1 MEKNVMDLVVLALG
15 IIMGTFSIATIVKI
29 VFDEL
34 FKYQS
39 KREAKYEKSLNNLL
53 EACGEGIRVL
63 FNGMEKMFKTEESE
77 NKKSEKE
84 YDFDI
89 LK

>member
-63 FNGMEKMFKTEESE
+63 FNGMEKMINTET
-77 NKKSEKE
+77 KSQKDEKE
-84 YDFDI
+84 YDFDE

>member
-1 MEKNVMDLVVLALG
+1 MENVMELVTLAVG
-15 IIMGTFSIATIVKI
+15 IIMATFSVSMIVKI

-34 FKYQS
+34 FKYNQ
-39 KREAKYEKSLNNLL
+39 KREAKYEKALNNLL

-63 FNGMEKMFKTEESE
+63 FNGMEKMFKTEETE
-77 NKKSEKE
+77 NKKQEE
-84 YDFDI
+84 CDDFDA

>member
-1 MEKNVMDLVVLALG
+1 MEKNVMDLVMLAAG
-15 IIMGTFSIATIVKI
+15 IIMGTFSVATIVKI

-53 EACGEGIRVL
+53 EACGEGIKVI
-63 FNGMEKMFKTEESE
+63 FHGMEKMFKTEETE
-77 NKKSEKE
+77 NKKQEE
-84 YDFDI
+84 YDDFDE